1 MLKRRRFQSPRTE
14 ISVRWKRRSL
24 HPKVGELVGMDQCQH
39 FPFILGERICGIA
52 ILKITQFRPIHI
64 FTLGNCRLFRF
75 LQTLFALFLKFIR
88 PLVTVLDARLLKL
101 LIAFLL
107 FVIRLNLYT
116 RMQVRIIMSLPPT
129 ELIIYLHLKRVHF
142 QMLLCKA
149 ADQLGPLGV
158 SISLIIWLGDQRW
171 KKVC

>member
-1 MLKRRRFQSPRTE
+1 MRINEKDRDSIQKSENWQVCANVSIFHSSSVNGSAASPYSKLHNLDLYTYSRLATVGFFDFCRRF
-14 ISVRWKRRSL
+14 L
-24 HPKVGELVGMDQCQH
+24 HYFLNLSAHVL
-39 FPFILGERICGIA
+39 
-52 ILKITQFRPIHI
+52 QFS
-64 FTLGNCRLFRF
+64 T
-75 LQTLFALFLKFIR
+75 
-88 PLVTVLDARLLKL
+88 RLLKL

-116 RMQVRIIMSLPPT
+116 RKQVRIIMSLPPT